1 MGHNIFRSHGG
12 FDDNFGTS
20 SAALVAVVVISNI
33 RVIYF
38 SRQRN
43 SGRFYNGI
51 PARRSADVPEFGSR

>member
-1 MGHNIFRSHGG
+1 MISDPHDGS
-12 FDDNFGTS
+12 DDNFETS
-20 SAALVAVVVISNI
+20 SAALVAVAVISNI

-51 PARRSADVPEFGSR
+51 PPRRPADLPEFGSR